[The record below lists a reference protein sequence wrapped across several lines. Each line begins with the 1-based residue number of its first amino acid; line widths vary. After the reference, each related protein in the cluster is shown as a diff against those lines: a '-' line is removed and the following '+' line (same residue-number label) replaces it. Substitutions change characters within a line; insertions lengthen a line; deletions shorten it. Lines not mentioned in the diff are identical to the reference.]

1 MQARLM
7 MSRREG
13 RRKNVAKLLRKN
25 KSKLQSMKT
34 SSTGT
39 TYSVVGLVA
48 LAKEAKVVRQSYL
61 TR

>member
-1 MQARLM
+1 M

-25 KSKLQSMKT
+25 KSKQQST
-34 SSTGT
+34 RISSTGT

-48 LAKEAKVVRQSYL
+48 PAKEAKVVRQSYL
-61 TR
+61 IL

>member
-13 RRKNVAKLLRKN
+13 RKKNVVKLLRKN
-25 KSKLQSMKT
+25 KSKLQSMRI

-48 LAKEAKVVRQSYL
+48 LAKEAKVVRQSFL
-61 TR
+61 IR

>member
-1 MQARLM
+1 M

-25 KSKLQSMKT
+25 KSKQQST
-34 SSTGT
+34 RISSTGT

-48 LAKEAKVVRQSYL
+48 LAKEDKVVRQSYPIL
-61 TR
+61 

>member
-1 MQARLM
+1 M

-13 RRKNVAKLLRKN
+13 RRKNVAKLLRMN
-25 KSKLQSMKT
+25 KSKLQSMRI

-48 LAKEAKVVRQSYL
+48 LAKMAKVVRQSYL
-61 TR
+61 IL